1 MCFCEWCPICSGGGG
16 TGSGGGDDVGAI
28 VGRDD
33 LPREIRGHCSL
44 KVLMG
49 HIMDLGL
56 CSREQGDPVVLEA
69 KCTIFSMIFLV
80 IM

>member
-1 MCFCEWCPICSGGGG
+1 MPCEQCPICSGGGG
-16 TGSGGGDDVGAI
+16 TGGGGGGDDVGAV

-33 LPREIRGHCSL
+33 LLREIRGHHSL

-49 HIMDLGL
+49 HVMDLGL
-56 CSREQGDPVVLEA
+56 CSREQGDAVVLEA